1 MHFCDFCII
10 LYFYGFSPP
19 AFVVPKLFFAC
30 TFLPFWLEREPCVV
44 AGKLS
49 AVRRR
54 EFRTSL
60 WFLFQASWNCQDP
73 GSLLFIEGVSVFRRL
88 FFVGVFLRPCIVTS
102 DDSLWIFVPSLFT
115 ASSRVRC
122 IVVTN
127 LFIQVHSHIS
137 FYIFCSCF
145 VWTCRNM
152 LNVSSFTCTGNIFIS
167 VWARQVLCFLEKW
180 RMKFF

>member
-54 EFRTSL
+54 EFRHPCGFYSKHLET
-60 WFLFQASWNCQDP
+60 ARTP
-73 GSLLFIEGVSVFRRL
+73 AAYYYLLKERVSSEDVF
-88 FFVGVFLRPCIVTS
+88 FFCVFLEPCIVTS
-102 DDSLWIFVPSLFT
+102 DDTLWIFVPSLFT
-115 ASSRVRC
+115 ASSRECC
-122 IVVTN
+122 IVVTE
-127 LFIQVHSHIS
+127 LLIQVHSHIS
-137 FYIFCSCF
+137 FYIFFALASCEP
-145 VWTCRNM
+145 VGIC
-152 LNVSSFTCTGNIFIS
+152 
-167 VWARQVLCFLEKW
+167 
-180 RMKFF
+180 